1 MDYCIKEVIFH
12 LDRAKHILE
21 EGLKD
26 PELYKRESQQSYEV
40 MAKAFPFM
48 LLFSQLQASDDHQS
62 LSDSLGTVS
71 SDEDSYASEERP
83 HPSTPEQI

>member
-40 MAKAFPFM
+40 MAKAFPMM
-48 LLFSQLQASDDHQS
+48 LLFSQLQASDDQS
-62 LSDSLGTVS
+62 LSDSQETTP
-71 SDEDSYASEERP
+71 SDEDSYGSEGPP
-83 HPSTPEQI
+83 HPLTP